1 METLIIEVTHPKG
14 MAILRDL
21 EDLAVIRVLR
31 QEKQQPS
38 KQKLSDIIRG
48 SITPEEADALNKYVQ
63 ESRDE
68 WERPI

>member
-21 EDLAVIRVLR
+21 EDLAVIRVVR
-31 QEKQQPS
+31 QEKQQPP
-38 KQKLSDIIRG
+38 KQRLSDIIRG

-63 ESRDE
+63 ESRQCY
-68 WERPI
+68 